1 MRNIN
6 QDKKLVAFSGPMAR
20 RNSVDARASPIDS
33 NSRKNFDMIS
43 EGRSIYKLDL
53 NFTDA

>member
-20 RNSVDARASPIDS
+20 RNSVDVRASPLDS
-33 NSRKNFDMIS
+33 NSRKNFDMMS